1 MYSALNAG
9 AIKVNGGP
17 LPELVAK
24 AKSSGF
30 RGVEISIGEAADLI
44 DRDGL
49 QSVRDIFAKAGV
61 KAAGWGLPTDWR
73 KDDAKFA
80 TELAALPRLAK
91 AAAALD
97 CRRTATWILS
107 WDDTRT
113 FAETWKFHVARFTA
127 MAKILADH
135 GCSVGL
141 EFLGPRTLYAGK
153 AHEFIHSMEKMLE
166 MTAEIGPNAGL
177 LLDCWH
183 WHASGGTVEAIRKT
197 TQERIVYVHVND
209 APKGI
214 AVADLIDNTRCLPG
228 ETGVIDIKGFLTALD
243 GIGYMGPVVA
253 EPFKKELADLPSD
266 EARLAAVSA
275 SVAAIFKT
283 AGLIDRVD

>member
-17 LPELVAK
+17 LPELVGK
-24 AKSSGF
+24 AKSGGF
-30 RGVEISIGEAADLI
+30 RGVEFSITEAADLI
-44 DRDGL
+44 DKNGL
-49 QSVRDIFAKAGV
+49 ASVKDIFAKAGV
-61 KAAGWGLPTDWR
+61 VPAGWGLPTDWR
-73 KDDAKFA
+73 KDDAKFQS
-80 TELAALPRLAK
+80 ELALLPRLAQ

-107 WDDTRT
+107 WDDTRP
-113 FAETWKFHVARFTA
+113 FAAAWKFHVDRFRPI
-127 MAKILADH
+127 AKVLADH

-166 MTAEIGPNAGL
+166 LCAEIGPNAGL

-183 WHASGGTVEAIRKT
+183 WHASGGTTDAIRKVA
-197 TQERIVYVHVND
+197 QEKIVYVHVND
-209 APKGI
+209 APRGV

-228 ETGVIDIKGFLTALD
+228 ETGVIDIKGFLQALD
-243 GIGYMGPVVA
+243 AIGYTGPVVA

-266 EARLAAVSA
+266 DARLAAVSA
-275 SVAAIFKT
+275 AVASIFKT
-283 AGLIDRVD
+283 AGLRDAV